1 MPSFSLNDLNAAA
14 DKQYGNFEIPLGE
27 GETLVFLNP
36 LRMKKDRR
44 ARMTKLFMNGEIES
58 RLKEEPTLDMYDL
71 YREAFEIAAVNK
83 ATYEALVKAVG
94 DSPAKWT
101 LLFKEYNGTSEL
113 GEASASG
120 N

>member
-14 DKQYGNFEIPLGE
+14 DKQYGNFEIQLDG

-36 LRMKKDRR
+36 LRLPKDRR
-44 ARMTKLFMNGEIES
+44 TRMTKLFLNTEIES
-58 RLKEEPTLDMYDL
+58 RLEEEPTLDMYDL
-71 YREAFEIAAVNK
+71 YREAFEIAAFNK
-83 ATYEALVKAVG
+83 ETFKKLDKAVG

-101 LLFKEYNGTSEL
+101 LLFKEFNGTSDL